1 MTTQDTMTALKFRGP
16 WDLALTEV
24 PRLRATGP
32 DDVVVDVAYTGICGT
47 DLGIVSGSYPVAV
60 PGVTLGH
67 ESTGIVAEVG
77 PEVTSFAVGDR
88 VVINPTPYCGTCR
101 MCRTNRINHCEGKHG
116 TESGVSYDGTY
127 AHAYKTTS
135 GFLRRVP
142 DHVSLRA
149 AALTEPLSCVV
160 SGVRKLVPP
169 SLSAHTV
176 VFGAG
181 PLGLLYAW
189 ALTLKGLS
197 PVVIESAPARLAFA
211 AKVLPES
218 IPAFASLDEARRA
231 HFGDPAAPLDVV
243 VDTTSGLLQELY
255 EELAPGG
262 TFLSIGLKS
271 RQVTLDAMHL
281 ADRSLSVIGSID
293 SLHGSFDEAFH
304 LVVSGR
310 VPAERLVSHVVPL
323 AEYASAFALLGCDID
338 GRKLAG
344 AATES
349 CKVLIASGAEAVEAA
364 GEER

>member
-1 MTTQDTMTALKFRGP
+1 MTPHDTMTALKFRGP
-16 WDLALTEV
+16 WDMALTEV
-24 PRLRATGP
+24 PRLHATGP
-32 DDVVVDVAYTGICGT
+32 DDVVVDIAYTGICGT
-47 DLGIVSGSYPVAV
+47 DLGVVSGSYPVAV

-67 ESTGIVAEVG
+67 ESTGIVAETG
-77 PEVTSFAVGDR
+77 PEVTSVTVGDR
-88 VVINPTPYCGTCR
+88 VVINPTPYCGVCR

-116 TESGVSYDGTY
+116 TESGISYDGTY
-127 AHAYKTTS
+127 AHRYRTTS

-142 DHVSLRA
+142 DHIPLRA

-160 SGVRKLVPP
+160 SGVRKLTPP

-197 PVVIESAPARLAFA
+197 PVVVENAPARLAFA
-211 AKVLPES
+211 TKVLPAS
-218 IPAFASLDEARRA
+218 IPAFASLDEARRS

-243 VDTTSGLLQELY
+243 VDTTSGLLESLY

-271 RQVTLDAMHL
+271 RAVSLDAMHL

-304 LVVSGR
+304 LVTSGR
-310 VPAERLVSHVVPL
+310 IPVERLVSHVVPI
-323 AEYASAFALLGCDID
+323 ADYEEAFALLGCDIP
-338 GRKLAG
+338 GRTLTGAG
-344 AATES
+344 TES
-349 CKVLIASGAEAVEAA
+349 CKVLIASGAEPA